1 MTISTTPYLS
11 FPVSFYLSQ
20 NISFHL
26 THQSI
31 LTLIVFVIM
40 MILFLTALLNGPFSA
55 ALSLFLSFQQ
65 LTANIRCQW
74 LYLNCRPLVLDA
86 TVLQWSHNHCPIFL
100 SVFLQLL
107 CLYLPLSYL
116 FLFHSIIVSL
126 WCVSWLFWLWAFG
139 KIDYT
144 KGNHD
149 DDTNRGGP
157 VWTTKT

>member
-74 LYLNCRPLVLDA
+74 LYFNCRPLVLDA
-86 TVLQWSHNHCPIFL
+86 TVLPMEPQPLPYFSICVSPASL
-100 SVFLQLL
+100 SLFTFILSISFPFHHSF
-107 CLYLPLSYL
+107 PLMCFMVML
-116 FLFHSIIVSL
+116 VMSL
-126 WCVSWLFWLWAFG
+126 WQNWLHKRQPWWW
-139 KIDYT
+139 
-144 KGNHD
+144 HE
-149 DDTNRGGP
+149 
-157 VWTTKT
+157 